1 MENIFGLIDLLGM
14 AICFICCIVVI
25 QEEASTIQKNLMMAY
40 ICGFLSTVANALEFY
55 AHSEDG
61 AITAVKVGYVGKC
74 FIMIYI
80 LLFIAGFSRIKI
92 SKRLINSR
100 MKTRSP

>member
-1 MENIFGLIDLLGM
+1 MENIFGLIDLFGM

-25 QEEASTIQKNLMMAY
+25 QEEASTNQKNLMMAY

-92 SKRLINSR
+92 SQNLINIFSI
-100 MKTRSP
+100 